1 MPAPDYTANVRRVF
15 DEVLNKGELDA
26 CDELFT
32 ADCAGQDPT
41 NPSVRGA
48 SGFKQYVAEI
58 RRAFPDIRF
67 TIDEICASGN
77 TVVVRYTVTGT
88 NKGPLPGTGLP
99 PTGKSATL
107 TPITMIHF
115 DASGKS
121 KDWFSTWDTLGQ
133 MVQLGVIPQMAQMVP
148 ASGQAEQPTIHG

>member
-1 MPAPDYTANVRRVF
+1 MPAPDYTASVRRVF

-41 NPSVRGA
+41 YPSVRGA
-48 SGFKQYVAEI
+48 SGFKQYAAEI

-77 TVVVRYTVTGT
+77 TVVTRYTATGT

-99 PTGKSATL
+99 PTGKTVRINAIVIGHL
-107 TPITMIHF
+107 
-115 DASGKS
+115 DASGKY

-133 MVQLGVIPQMAQMVP
+133 MVQLGLIPQMTQVMPTSAP
-148 ASGQAEQPTIHG
+148 AGQPTLQG